1 MLLFQIVMNAIK
13 FIEYSRK
20 CDRGDCTCH
29 KKSNFSIELFDAIT
43 SQCILENQEEFTYK
57 CFHCKTVNTIDFNKV
72 FNKGIMNLVYQ
83 KIMNKNMGIKASMY
97 IYNILRFYVI
107 YVIVFFP
114 TVFNINR

>member
-1 MLLFQIVMNAIK
+1 MNAIK

-29 KKSNFSIELFDAIT
+29 KKSNFSIELFDTIT

-57 CFHCKTVNTIDFNKV
+57 CFHCKTVNTIDFSKV

-83 KIMNKNMGIKASMY
+83 KIMNKNMGIKESMY

-114 TVFNINR
+114 TVFNTNR

>member
-1 MLLFQIVMNAIK
+1 MNAIK

-29 KKSNFSIELFDAIT
+29 KKSNFTIELFDAIT
-43 SQCILENQEEFTYK
+43 SQYILENQEEFTYK
-57 CFHCKTVNTIDFNKV
+57 CFHCKKVNTIDFNKV

-83 KIMNKNMGIKASMY
+83 KIMNKNMEIKESVY

-114 TVFNINR
+114 TVFNTNR